1 MLWNHKEGDIMRG
14 IDVSVHNGSI
24 DWNRVKNDGIGF
36 AILRAGYGKT
46 ASQKDKKFE
55 DNYNGAKAAGI
66 PVGAYWYS
74 YARTVEEARQEA
86 EACITILRGKQ
97 FEYPIFFDVEEKATL
112 NTGKSNCSAMIR
124 AFCVWEVF

>member
-1 MLWNHKEGDIMRG
+1 MRG

-46 ASQKDKKFE
+46 AAQKDKKFE

-74 YARTVEEARQEA
+74 
-86 EACITILRGKQ
+86 
-97 FEYPIFFDVEEKATL
+97 
-112 NTGKSNCSAMIR
+112 
-124 AFCVWEVF
+124 